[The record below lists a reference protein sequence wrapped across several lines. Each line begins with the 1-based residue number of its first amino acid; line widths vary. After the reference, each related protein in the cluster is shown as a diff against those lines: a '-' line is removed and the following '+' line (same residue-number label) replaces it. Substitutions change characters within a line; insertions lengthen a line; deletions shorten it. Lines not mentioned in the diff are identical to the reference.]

1 MHRQPSSLR
10 GSPFVLLSKTVAQAQ
25 QELQHGG
32 EQSFKR
38 SFALVICL
46 SAMADP
52 PGGREPQLE
61 SPTEGDDDSSEDGEL
76 LPRSD
81 FDPEIGSW
89 VYRTLQKVQPG
100 AEITVGSVKASCRG
114 AAGLALGPTGC
125 PAGLRVF
132 SRLVRHF

>member
-1 MHRQPSSLR
+1 
-10 GSPFVLLSKTVAQAQ
+10 
-25 QELQHGG
+25 
-32 EQSFKR
+32 
-38 SFALVICL
+38 
-46 SAMADP
+46 MADP

-114 AAGLALGPTGC
+114 AAGPRPRAGGVPSRPPSLQ
-125 PAGLRVF
+125 PARPAIF
-132 SRLVRHF
+132 SRF